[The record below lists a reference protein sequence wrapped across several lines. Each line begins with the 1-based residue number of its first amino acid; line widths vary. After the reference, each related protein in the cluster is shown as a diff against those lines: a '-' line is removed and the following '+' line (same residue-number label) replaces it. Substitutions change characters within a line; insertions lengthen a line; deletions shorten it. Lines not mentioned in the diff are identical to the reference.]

1 MHIQSL
7 QSLRQLIGYK
17 QAAFPPRGKCG
28 LLLIQGR
35 PHSASPGRTHLK
47 NLGQRKNQI
56 TLDERK
62 IHSAVVSAMNE
73 LFNAQA
79 AKQALT
85 NCITAVLAG
94 EMDELT
100 LPAVDAQIQQM
111 QERQMELLQLAV
123 GAGPDCVDYDEE
135 IQRVSAAKTQL
146 MAKKAELEREQRT
159 AGEFDLR
166 MDQIAALL
174 NEADCS
180 ITDFDEVT
188 VRQIVSNIKVMDK
201 DRLLIRFKDGTEI
214 EQAM

>member
-1 MHIQSL
+1 MLTELLVCGECGSPYRRVIWTQKGVKRVVWRCGSRLDH
-7 QSLRQLIGYK
+7 
-17 QAAFPPRGKCG
+17 GKRICKK
-28 LLLIQGR
+28 
-35 PHSASPGRTHLK
+35 SPA
-47 NLGQRKNQI
+47 
-56 TLDERK
+56 LDESK

-100 LPAVDAQIQQM
+100 LPAGDAQIQQM

-159 AGEFDLR
+159 SGEFD
-166 MDQIAALL
+166 
-174 NEADCS
+174 
-180 ITDFDEVT
+180 
-188 VRQIVSNIKVMDK
+188 
-201 DRLLIRFKDGTEI
+201 
-214 EQAM
+214 

>member
-1 MHIQSL
+1 
-7 QSLRQLIGYK
+7 
-17 QAAFPPRGKCG
+17 
-28 LLLIQGR
+28 
-35 PHSASPGRTHLK
+35 
-47 NLGQRKNQI
+47 
-56 TLDERK
+56 
-62 IHSAVVSAMNE
+62 MNE

-79 AKQALT
+79 AKQALA

-111 QERQMELLQLAV
+111 QERQMELFQMAV

-159 AGEFDLR
+159 SGEFDQR
-166 MDQIAALL
+166 MDQITALL